1 MQSKDS
7 FEASKKLPF
16 PTNRELKVRNGEQR
30 PFDVLQNNITIVKE
44 ESGETILYTQ
54 TGNGL
59 VIFKDPNSDEWYI
72 NCFGDFSMFPPLE
85 QYELLRNA
93 ISKIPQD
100 VIIHYNFNIS
110 ERNLQALGIQNRIN
124 TKNYDL
130 NLDFDE
136 FNESIFSLISLA
148 QDVNVKRISENI
160 MELAPNL
167 GILIRVYN
175 KLGYIP
181 ESSNPNIKKIIDYHN
196 TSLKGKDRRDAAY
209 NFVSIKTKDIS
220 KSPINQIQAQAA
232 IDDQTAKIKD
242 LLKKPEFQRLLAA
255 STKADRGSVFSK
267 FFMLTLTL
275 AGKEN
280 ISIVASSLKN
290 FEGLSQYIYQTLDE
304 GSEEDQ
310 EDLVFDRVIN
320 GHRVQMIANA
330 YTRNSDNIK
339 SEKVEKALKTVNND
353 NDAFLV
359 MSALLSLA
367 TDNAK
372 DPILAKLNSGPE
384 MVSLFNSGVILGLSV
399 EEVAKLTLSN
409 TGILLSNLT
418 KSNVFNGQKGFKR
431 LTSAI
436 QYLQRP
442 PSVYFT
448 DKQYQDISPLFRRLG
463 LLESEEVLSK
473 TKLDNLLKNK
483 NLREQLRRI
492 FKFLSNPNAESSLL
506 KFDKEQFIKDQIALL
521 KGTHEYRAFTKRRE
535 ELLNSLLEKQA
546 NLNPEE
552 TLTEEENS
560 TLNNLNEL
568 KVNKAVVQEQI
579 NDLYKYLNDEKSSPS
594 NSEILDLI
602 VRTEQ
607 IASED
612 FTTEIKKIRSNFY
625 DNSSFSSNMDEIV
638 NWIDYQNVVDN
649 DLIEGTDGAQH
660 KILTQISRLDEFS
673 QEMSA
678 LRPLL
683 ALNQSIPNKMEDQFN
698 FLTNFGSII
707 TNRINTIGQ
716 ENVIKFYNVQEQ
728 LDQLMAFN
736 KKLYE
741 QGIISIDVQKSPYYI
756 DLNTFVSDQEYNKL
770 CKDIYGKIKFAVNI
784 LKVVDGVSH
793 YHSYLRAANLA
804 IQMGKNSSTA
814 YRTALDIND
823 RIVPKMNTNQSK
835 IKEQIRKNILPTIY
849 RRINREYLRSRNIK
863 YTIPQFE
870 VKDGRVI
877 MKEGTQ
883 SIILGYD
890 KDNQKFKD
898 WIQYIVFPELQA
910 KYSANKFLQYLG
922 YRSYDYNPDHNQ
934 TINIAKIRQVN
945 TKNPSDLVQFDL
957 AKGDLLKLSS
967 SDISKLF
974 YYNIIAYNNQAGQLS
989 LTDLFEDLVSANN
1002 FESIRQYNEF
1012 WANHEDVLVQFSSDE
1027 ELQIAIAPL
1036 LNIYEVKRSLKIPY
1050 IYVKNREDGK
1060 TYLFY
1065 KVSNSNEQG
1074 INPFGEDD
1082 NIPEDFEGSEDFE
1095 GLESKRVGFFET
1107 MSRAKYSIVGEVLT
1121 ESQSEPSENSTE
1133 MLEFGNYKM
1142 TNEAKIKDIKIQY
1155 NGTEYSS
1162 NQILNLAK
1170 QKGFA
1175 TKLSEIFIK
1184 QTKDKQKVYNLEVI
1198 QNALDTIFNDENN
1211 C

>member
-16 PTNRELKVRNGEQR
+16 PTNRELEIRDGEQR
-30 PFDVLQNNITIVKE
+30 PFDVLQNNLVVNSSEDGYNTIVTEKGNALIVYP
-44 ESGETILYTQ
+44 GED
-54 TGNGL
+54 GL
-59 VIFKDPNSDEWYI
+59 HLRASSWENTS
-72 NCFGDFSMFPPLE
+72 PLE
-85 QYELLRNA
+85 RYTLLRRALQGVTGKLILDNFE
-93 ISKIPQD
+93 IP
-100 VIIHYNFNIS
+100 FTS
-110 ERNLQALGIQNRIN
+110 RQALSITGEDVA
-124 TKNYDL
+124 TGEYDIVE
-130 NLDFDE
+130 DFRD
-136 FNESIFSLISLA
+136 FNESIIPIESNRELTPKQL
-148 QDVNVKRISENI
+148 QENI
-160 MELAPNL
+160 IEIAPLL
-167 GILIRVYN
+167 GILIRTYN

-181 ESSNPNIKKIIDYHN
+181 EDVAPLIKDIVDYHN
-196 TSLKGKDRRDAAY
+196 TSLRGKDRRDAAY
-209 NFVSIKTKDIS
+209 NFVSIRTKDIS

-232 IDDQTAKIKD
+232 IDDQTAKVKE

-280 ISIVASSLKN
+280 VGIVASSLKN

-320 GHRVQMIANA
+320 GYRVQMIANA
-330 YTRNSDNIK
+330 YTRNPDNIK
-339 SEKVEKALKTVNND
+339 SARVREALETVDND

-359 MSALLSLA
+359 KSALLSLA

-372 DPILAKLNSGPE
+372 DPVLAKLNSGPE
-384 MVSLFNSGVILGLSV
+384 MMSLFNSGVILGLSI

-418 KSNVFNGQKGFKR
+418 KSNVFNGQKGFNR

-448 DKQYQDISPLFRRLG
+448 DEQYQDISPLFRRLG
-463 LLESEEVLSK
+463 LLESEEVLTK
-473 TKLDNLLKNK
+473 TKLDTLLKNK
-483 NLREQLRRI
+483 NLREQLRRV
-492 FKFLSNPNAESSLL
+492 FKFLANPNAESSLL
-506 KFDKEQFIKDQIALL
+506 KFDRKQFIKDQIALL
-521 KGTHEYRAFTKRRE
+521 KGTHEYRGFTKRRE

-552 TLTEEENS
+552 ALTEEENS
-560 TLNNLNEL
+560 TLNKLNEL
-568 KVNKAVVQEQI
+568 KVNKAVIQEQI
-579 NDLYKYLNDEKSSPS
+579 DDLYKYLDDEKASPS
-594 NSEILDLI
+594 NLEILDLI

-607 IASED
+607 MASED
-612 FTTEIKKIRSNFY
+612 FSNEIKKIRSNFY
-625 DNSSFSSNMDEIV
+625 GNSFFSSNMDEIV

-649 DLIEGTDGAQH
+649 DLIEGMDGVQH
-660 KILTQISRLDEFS
+660 KILTQIARLDEFS

-683 ALNQSIPNKMEDQFN
+683 ALNQGIPNKMEDQFN

-707 TNRINTIGQ
+707 TNRVNTIGQ

-728 LDQLMAFN
+728 LDQLATFN
-736 KKLYE
+736 QQLYE
-741 QGIISIDVQKSPYYI
+741 QGIISVDVQKSPYYI
-756 DLNTFVSDQEYNKL
+756 DLNTFVSNPEYNKL
-770 CKDIYGKIKFAVNI
+770 AKDIYGKIKFAVNI

-793 YHSYLRAANLA
+793 YHSYLRTANLA

-835 IKEQIRKNILPTIY
+835 IKEQIRRNILPTIY
-849 RRINREYLRSRNIK
+849 RKINQEYLRSRNIK

-870 VKDGRVI
+870 VKDGKVI
-877 MKEGTQ
+877 MGEGTQ
-883 SIILGYD
+883 SITLGYD

-898 WIQYIVFPELQA
+898 WIQYIVFPELQSS
-910 KYSANKFLQYLG
+910 YPANKFLQYLG

-957 AKGDLLKLSS
+957 AKGDLDKLPP
-967 SDISKLF
+967 DIVSKLF

-989 LTDLFEDLVSANN
+989 LTDLFEDLIAVNK

-1012 WANHEDVLVQFSSDE
+1012 WANHEDIPVQFSSDE

-1036 LNIYEVKRSLKIPY
+1036 LNIYEVKQSLKIPY
-1050 IYVKNREDGK
+1050 IYVRNRENGK

-1065 KVSNSNEQG
+1065 KVSDSTDQNIEL
-1074 INPFGEDD
+1074 EDND
-1082 NIPEDFEGSEDFE
+1082 NTPDDFEELDSE
-1095 GLESKRVGFFET
+1095 RVGFFET
-1107 MSRAKYSIVGEVLT
+1107 MKRAKYAVAGQILT
-1121 ESQSEPSENSTE
+1121 ESQEEPVENSIE

-1142 TNEAKIKDIKIQY
+1142 TNEAKVKDIKIQY
-1155 NGTEYSS
+1155 NRTEYTAD
-1162 NQILNLAK
+1162 QILDLAK

-1184 QTKDKQKVYNLEVI
+1184 QTKNKQKVYNLEVI
-1198 QNALDTIFNDENN
+1198 QSALDTIFNDENN